1 MNLSIQKLFMLYK
14 IFSGH
19 EYERPN
25 IDAANSFQTYCPF
38 LNGMYSFTYTKTNN
52 LNGESYP
59 KALTIN
65 NRPFQNHDENIS
77 TLTCGGTTQPNSK
90 SVISNCP
97 MGHVINITFQKE
109 SCIPN
114 NHPKDSERRG
124 SLDMNDILQ
133 DNFSFDCLG
142 DWPSKTVGE
151 QYVALLEKSGALND
165 PPRYRC
171 GVSCKYFK

>member
-1 MNLSIQKLFMLYK
+1 MNLSVKKLFALYK

-19 EYERPN
+19 EYERLN
-25 IDAANSFQTYCPF
+25 IDATHSFHTYCPF
-38 LNGMYSFTYTKTNN
+38 LNGMYSFTYTKTNH
-52 LNGESYP
+52 LKGESYP
-59 KALTIN
+59 EALTMN
-65 NRPFQNHDENIS
+65 NRPIQNLDENIS
-77 TLTCGGTTQPNSK
+77 MLTCGGTTQPNSK

-114 NHPKDSERRG
+114 NYHKD
-124 SLDMNDILQ
+124 NILQ
-133 DNFSFDCLG
+133 DNISFDCLG

-151 QYVALLEKSGALND
+151 QYVALLENSGTLND

-171 GVSCKYFK
+171 GVSY

>member
-1 MNLSIQKLFMLYK
+1 MLYK

-25 IDAANSFQTYCPF
+25 IDASNSFQTYCPF

-52 LNGESYP
+52 LNGGSYP
-59 KALTIN
+59 EALTIN
-65 NRPFQNHDENIS
+65 NRPFQNLDENIS

-114 NHPKDSERRG
+114 NYHKD
-124 SLDMNDILQ
+124 NILQ
-133 DNFSFDCLG
+133 DNISFDCLG

-151 QYVALLEKSGALND
+151 QYVALLENSGTLND

-171 GVSCKYFK
+171 GVSY